1 MGGKTALIA
10 GASGLV
16 GRELLYYLLDGNQ
29 YDKVVAIVRRPLGI
43 KHPKLEEIIVD
54 FENLFNYKYHFRVD
68 YVFCCLGTTI
78 KKAKSKEAMLR
89 VDVDYPLII
98 ARVAKEMGAKQFL
111 VISSIGANPNSFIW
125 YTRMKGLLEEQL
137 KEVGFR
143 SLHIF
148 RPSLLLG
155 KRTEF
160 RLGETVGAFLSG
172 KLSFAFIGPLKKYKA
187 ISGKTVALCMYKI
200 AQNNKK
206 GVNVYI
212 SDEIETIAQT
222 Q

>member
-16 GRELLYYLLDGNQ
+16 GGELLHYLLNGNQ
-29 YDKVVAIVRRPLGI
+29 YDKVVALARRPLGI
-43 KHPKLEEIIVD
+43 KHPKLEEIIAD
-54 FENLFNYKYHFRVD
+54 FENLFNYKDHFRVD
-68 YVFCCLGTTI
+68 DVFCCLGTTI
-78 KKAKSKEAMLR
+78 KKAKSREAMLR

-143 SLHIF
+143 SLHIL

-160 RLGETVGAFLSG
+160 RLDETVGAFLSA

-187 ISGKTVALCMYKI
+187 ISGKTVALGMYKI
-200 AQNNKK
+200 AQSDKK

-212 SDEIETIAQT
+212 SNEIETIAKT

>member
-1 MGGKTALIA
+1 MGEKSALIA

-16 GRELLYYLLDGNQ
+16 GGELLHYLLDGDQ
-29 YDKVVAIVRRPLGI
+29 YDKVVALVRKPLGI

-54 FENLFNYKYHFRVD
+54 FENLFNYKDHFRVD
-68 YVFCCLGTTI
+68 DVFCCLGTTI

-137 KEVGFR
+137 KEVGFH
-143 SLHIF
+143 SLHIL

-155 KRTEF
+155 KRAEF
-160 RLGETVGAFLSG
+160 RLGETVGAFLST

-187 ISGKTVALCMYKI
+187 ISGKTVALGMYKI
-200 AQNNKK
+200 AQSDKK
-206 GVNVYI
+206 GVNIYI
-212 SDEIETIAQT
+212 SNEIEMIAQT